1 MLVEK
6 FFVKY
11 FRSILMSRVG
21 QAVINSPD
29 GVEVKK
35 VDNTFLVK
43 GTKGELSAPI
53 SETVEVIIEQ
63 NVIKVEPR
71 DKNSRNKALWG
82 TTRALI
88 NNAIQGVKVGF
99 EKEMEIVGVG
109 YRGALQGK
117 KLTLNLGLSHVVEIE
132 VPDYISIKMDGN
144 TKFTI
149 SSADK
154 QKLGEFAAMVRSKR
168 PPEPFKGKGI
178 RYSNEF
184 ILRKEGKKK

>member
-1 MLVEK
+1 
-6 FFVKY
+6 
-11 FRSILMSRVG
+11 MSRVG
-21 QAVINSPD
+21 QAIIKIPN

-35 VDNTFLVK
+35 INNKFSVK
-43 GTKGELSAPI
+43 GSKGELTAPI
-53 SETVEVIIEQ
+53 DEIVDVIINEKE
-63 NVIKVEPR
+63 IKVELK
-71 DKNSRNKALWG
+71 DNNTKNKALWG

-88 NNAIQGVKVGF
+88 NNAVQGVSAGF

-117 KLTLNLGLSHVVEIE
+117 KLTLNLGLSHPVEIE
-132 VPDYISIKMDGN
+132 VPDYINIKMDGN
-144 TKFTI
+144 TKLII
-149 SSADK
+149 SSYDK

>member
-1 MLVEK
+1 
-6 FFVKY
+6 
-11 FRSILMSRVG
+11 MSRVG
-21 QAVINSPD
+21 QSIINIPD

-35 VDNTFLVK
+35 ADNKFLVK
-43 GTKGELSAPI
+43 GSKGELSAPLNEIVDVTI
-53 SETVEVIIEQ
+53 SEKQ
-63 NVIKVEPR
+63 IKVELK
-71 DKNSRNKALWG
+71 DKNAKNKALWG

-88 NNAIQGVKVGF
+88 NNAVQGVSFGF

-117 KLTLNLGLSHVVEIE
+117 KLTLNLGLSHSVEIE
-132 VPDYISIKMDGN
+132 VPDYITIKMDGN
-144 TKFTI
+144 TKFII
-149 SSADK
+149 SSPDK
-154 QKLGEFAAMVRSKR
+154 QKLGEFAAMIRSKR

>member
-1 MLVEK
+1 
-6 FFVKY
+6 
-11 FRSILMSRVG
+11 MSRVG
-21 QAVINSPD
+21 QSIINIPS

-35 VDNTFLVK
+35 VDNKFLVK
-43 GTKGELSAPI
+43 GSKGELSAPLDEI
-53 SETVEVIIEQ
+53 VDVIINEKE
-63 NVIKVEPR
+63 IKVELK
-71 DKNSRNKALWG
+71 DKNAKNKALWG

-88 NNAIQGVKVGF
+88 NNAVQGVSVGF

-117 KLTLNLGLSHVVEIE
+117 KLTLNLGLSHPVEIE
-132 VPDYISIKMDGN
+132 VPDYITIKMDGN
-144 TKFTI
+144 TKFNI
-149 SSADK
+149 SSPDK
-154 QKLGEFAAMVRSKR
+154 QKLGEFAAMIRSKR

>member
-1 MLVEK
+1 MSEEK

-21 QAVINSPD
+21 QSVINIPD

-35 VDNTFLVK
+35 VDNNFLVK

-63 NVIKVEPR
+63 NVIKIEPK
-71 DKNSRNKALWG
+71 DIKSRNKALWG

-88 NNAIQGVKVGF
+88 NNAIQGVNVGF

>member
-1 MLVEK
+1 
-6 FFVKY
+6 
-11 FRSILMSRVG
+11 MSRIG
-21 QAVINSPD
+21 QAKIKIPD
-29 GVEVKK
+29 GIEVKHEG
-35 VDNTFLVK
+35 NNFWAK
-43 GTKGELSAPI
+43 GLKGELTAPV
-53 SETVEVIIEQ
+53 SESVNI
-63 NVIKVEPR
+63 VIKDGIISVEP
-71 DKNSRNKALWG
+71 KNNTVKVKAIWG

-88 NNAIQGVKVGF
+88 NNAVSGVSVGF
-99 EKEMEIVGVG
+99 TKDMEIVGVG

-117 KLTLNLGLSHVVEIE
+117 ILSLSLGLSHPVEIE
-132 VPDYISIKMDGN
+132 IPEGIIVKMDGN

-178 RYSNEF
+178 RYANEF

>member
-1 MLVEK
+1 
-6 FFVKY
+6 
-11 FRSILMSRVG
+11 MSRVG
-21 QAVINSPD
+21 QAVINIPN

-35 VDNTFLVK
+35 VENQFLVK
-43 GTKGELSAPI
+43 GSKGELIAPI
-53 SETVEVIIEQ
+53 DNSVNITVNEKE
-63 NVIKVEPR
+63 IKVELK
-71 DKNSRNKALWG
+71 DKDNKNRALWG

-88 NNAIQGVKVGF
+88 NNAVQGVSVGF

-109 YRGALQGK
+109 YRAALQGK
-117 KLTLNLGLSHVVEIE
+117 KLSLNLGLSHPVEIE
-132 VPDYISIKMDGN
+132 IPEHITIKMDGN
-144 TKFTI
+144 TKFII
-149 SSADK
+149 SSPDK

>member
-1 MLVEK
+1 
-6 FFVKY
+6 
-11 FRSILMSRVG
+11 MSRIG
-21 QAVINSPD
+21 QAIINIPN

-35 VDNTFLVK
+35 VDNKFLVK
-43 GTKGELSAPI
+43 GSKGELSAPLDEI
-53 SETVEVIIEQ
+53 VDVTINEKE
-63 NVIKVEPR
+63 IKVELK
-71 DKNSRNKALWG
+71 DKNTKNKAIWG
-82 TTRALI
+82 TIRALI
-88 NNAIQGVKVGF
+88 NNAVKGVSVGF

-117 KLTLNLGLSHVVEIE
+117 KLTLSLGLSHPVEIE
-132 VPDYISIKMDGN
+132 VPDYITVKMDGN
-144 TKFTI
+144 TKFII

>member
-1 MLVEK
+1 
-6 FFVKY
+6 
-11 FRSILMSRVG
+11 MSRVG
-21 QAVINSPD
+21 QAIINIPN

-35 VDNTFLVK
+35 VDNKFLVK
-43 GTKGELSAPI
+43 GSKGELSAPLNDI
-53 SETVEVIIEQ
+53 VDVIINDKE
-63 NVIKVEPR
+63 IKVELR
-71 DKNSRNKALWG
+71 DNNAKNKALWG

-88 NNAIQGVKVGF
+88 NNAVRGVSVGF

-117 KLTLNLGLSHVVEIE
+117 KLTLNLGLSHPVEIE
-132 VPDYISIKMDGN
+132 VPDYITIKMEGN
-144 TKFTI
+144 TKFII
-149 SSADK
+149 SSPDK

>member
-1 MLVEK
+1 
-6 FFVKY
+6 
-11 FRSILMSRVG
+11 MSRVG
-21 QAVINSPD
+21 QSIINIPS

-35 VDNTFLVK
+35 VDNKFLVK
-43 GTKGELSAPI
+43 GSKGELSAPLDEI
-53 SETVEVIIEQ
+53 VDVIINEQ
-63 NVIKVEPR
+63 EIKVELK
-71 DKNSRNKALWG
+71 DKNAKNKALWG

-88 NNAIQGVKVGF
+88 NNAVQGVSVGF

-117 KLTLNLGLSHVVEIE
+117 KLTLNLGLSHPVEIE
-132 VPDYISIKMDGN
+132 VPDYITIKMDGN

-149 SSADK
+149 SSPDK
-154 QKLGEFAAMVRSKR
+154 QKLGAFAAMVRSKR